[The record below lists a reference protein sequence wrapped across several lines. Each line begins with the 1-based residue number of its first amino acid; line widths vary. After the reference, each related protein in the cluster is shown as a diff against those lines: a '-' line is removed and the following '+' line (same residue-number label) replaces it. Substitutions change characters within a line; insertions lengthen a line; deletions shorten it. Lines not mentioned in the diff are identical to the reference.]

1 MQLKPVSS
9 NLIQNMSCRSR
20 TSVNSRG
27 IDKNI
32 LPVKLTGTVI
42 NIALNNCY
50 FGPRLHENEDLVP
63 IINAM
68 TQLGVDKDYSSY
80 LNYIKKCDNPHKEL
94 LDMIKIP
101 PKELMG
107 YDLPSVGIVVNNSR
121 TFCRGFGCIS
131 SLLTAVY
138 MMARCGDNVFIRD
151 KNPLLGRLSFDR
163 EIAVLF
169 LGEKR

>member
-9 NLIQNMSCRSR
+9 NLIQNFGYRPR
-20 TSVNSRG
+20 TTVNSRG
-27 IDKNI
+27 IEKNI
-32 LPVKLTGTVI
+32 LPINLTGTVT
-42 NIALNNCY
+42 NIALNNY
-50 FGPRLHENEDLVP
+50 YSGPRLHENEDIVP

-107 YDLPSVGIVVNNSR
+107 YDLPSVGIVVNNSKVY
-121 TFCRGFGCIS
+121 CRGFECIPT
-131 SLLTAVY
+131 LLTAVY
-138 MMARCGDNVFIRD
+138 MMARCGDNVFLRD

-169 LGEKR
+169 LGEK

>member
-20 TSVNSRG
+20 TMVNSRG
-27 IDKNI
+27 IEKDR
-32 LPVKLTGTVI
+32 LPINLTGTVTDLS
-42 NIALNNCY
+42 LNNY
-50 FGPRLHENEDLVP
+50 YSGPPLHENEDIVP

-68 TQLGVDKDYSSY
+68 AQLGVDKDYSSY
-80 LNYIKKCDNPHKEL
+80 LNYIKTCHNPHKEL
-94 LDMIKIP
+94 LDMIKNP

-107 YDLPSVGIVVNNSR
+107 YDLPSVGIVVNDFGS
-121 TFCRGFGCIS
+121 FSPGLGCIS

-151 KNPLLGRLSFDR
+151 KNPLLGRLSFNR

-169 LGEKR
+169 LGEK